1 MGDRM
6 KRWYLWILFS
16 SLLVISLTLLDLF
29 GTWQVSKS
37 AADFGIEEYYSSQ
50 DKNNNGID
58 DVHDFVLG
66 ARAYIQTN
74 PRYGSRY
81 YAGGTPND
89 GYGVCTD
96 VISYAF
102 AAAGYSLKDMVNDDI
117 IRNQELYGID
127 IPDANIDYRRVDN
140 LQIYFQRHAT
150 ELSSLCED
158 PKEWQPGDI
167 VVYRQ
172 HIGICSDRRN
182 SQGYPL
188 LIHFDAW
195 GPRERD
201 ELHNST
207 IIAHYRW
214 Q

>member
-1 MGDRM
+1 M

-37 AADFGIEEYYSSQ
+37 AADFGIEEYHSSQ

-58 DVHDFVLG
+58 DTHDFVLG
-66 ARAYIQTN
+66 ARDYIQTN

-102 AAAGYSLKDMVNDDI
+102 AAAGYSLKDMVDDDI

-140 LQIYFQRHAT
+140 LQIFFNVMQQNCRPFVKIPKNGSQ
-150 ELSSLCED
+150 EILSFIDSISGFAVTAVIHKVILC
-158 PKEWQPGDI
+158 
-167 VVYRQ
+167 
-172 HIGICSDRRN
+172 
-182 SQGYPL
+182 
-188 LIHFDAW
+188 
-195 GPRERD
+195 
-201 ELHNST
+201 
-207 IIAHYRW
+207 
-214 Q
+214 